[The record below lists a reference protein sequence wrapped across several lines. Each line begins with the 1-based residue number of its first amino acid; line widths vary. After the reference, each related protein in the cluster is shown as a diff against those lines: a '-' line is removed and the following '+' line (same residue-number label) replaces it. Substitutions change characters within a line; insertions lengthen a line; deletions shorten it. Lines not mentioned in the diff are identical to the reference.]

1 MPMPSEMGISFT
13 PTEIQD
19 IRDHLNG
26 ILTIMNNKKVV
37 QLTATERQAAQSA
50 SEKRFPYIQN
60 AIKNLAPAFPNLQ
73 PNFLKLSDAEI
84 DYDTSFQLR
93 SLVGLRNEVSDRMID
108 FSMASEHFAYQY
120 MRELYDQAKRAQAI
134 NTPGADTIVEALAP
148 LFEGQGKQPDVVE
161 NP

>member
-1 MPMPSEMGISFT
+1 MPMPSEMGYSFT

-19 IRDHLNG
+19 IKDHFDG
-26 ILTIMNNKKVV
+26 ILTIINNKKVV
-37 QLTATERQAAQSA
+37 QLTAKERQAAQSA
-50 SEKRFPYIQN
+50 SETRFPYIQN

-93 SLVGLRNEVSDRMID
+93 SLIGLRDEVNDRMID

-120 MRELYDQAKRAQAI
+120 MRKFYNNAKEAQDV
-134 NTPGADTIVEALAP
+134 NTPGADTVVDALAP

>member
-84 DYDTSFQLR
+84 DYDQLYEHCLKIATQIESGMFAKFDCSIV
-93 SLVGLRNEVSDRMID
+93 SL
-108 FSMASEHFAYQY
+108 FY
-120 MRELYDQAKRAQAI
+120 
-134 NTPGADTIVEALAP
+134 
-148 LFEGQGKQPDVVE
+148 
-161 NP
+161 